1 MADKPGSRK
10 RGRQGASGL
19 VQSNEPVAEPSMLR
33 KVSPL
38 VIGLLAQV
46 LITSGQVA
54 ASAPPSWGNLEPG
67 PYAVGFRSL
76 WQMDYSRVYNTVFN
90 DKTTYASGKAP
101 RPILINLWYPA
112 ERPSNQPPMLHRD
125 YLKIQ
130 TEDPRLARFTA
141 KLAEYERDTV
151 STEVMGK
158 PDAAL
163 TVDER
168 RRLEHFWAA
177 STACFRDA
185 PPLGRRFPLV
195 IYHAGAG
202 SSFEDNAVFC
212 EFLASHGYIVVGSAF
227 QNGTGRTL
235 AVDGRDGSA
244 RDLEF
249 LIAHA
254 RRQPNVDWQAIGL
267 VGHSL
272 GAQAILMF
280 RAQAASP
287 VDAVVSLDSTQDY
300 HTLASPGW
308 RDMTRQILEN
318 SRHFQ
323 GALLMVANSKALFQL
338 ADSLDHAERYYF
350 TLKDQDHDEFVSQG
364 ILRRALENAAKPG
377 DRGLRNELERGRAGY
392 ESVCAYALA
401 FFDVYLKRQSGRREA
416 LLHKFRDTKFGG
428 DQPHVEYL
436 PIGATGPELY
446 RDELKVPPTLR
457 QVRLIIAARGIEATM
472 ALLKQW
478 RAQEPAAPIFEDD
491 FGFALVDECLGQ
503 GRIADAIA
511 INRFYSAHN
520 PKFSKI
526 FVRTGEGYRKAGL
539 LSFAHDYFKKACL
552 LDSDD
557 TVAAARV
564 KELETLMKK

>member
-1 MADKPGSRK
+1 
-10 RGRQGASGL
+10 
-19 VQSNEPVAEPSMLR
+19 MLR
-33 KVSPL
+33 KVSSL

-112 ERPSNQPPMLHRD
+112 ERPSKQPPMPHRD

-130 TEDPRLARFTA
+130 TEDPRLARFAA

-151 STEVMGK
+151 CTEVMGK

-168 RRLEHFWAA
+168 RRLDHLWAA
-177 STACFRDA
+177 STACYRDA
-185 PPLGRRFPLV
+185 PPLDGRFPLV
-195 IYHAGAG
+195 IYHPGAG

-212 EFLASHGYIVVGSAF
+212 EFLASHGYVVVGSAF
-227 QNGTGRTL
+227 QDVAGRTL

-280 RAQAASP
+280 RARP
-287 VDAVVSLDSTQDY
+287 PRPST
-300 HTLASPGW
+300 PW
-308 RDMTRQILEN
+308 
-318 SRHFQ
+318 
-323 GALLMVANSKALFQL
+323 
-338 ADSLDHAERYYF
+338 
-350 TLKDQDHDEFVSQG
+350 
-364 ILRRALENAAKPG
+364 
-377 DRGLRNELERGRAGY
+377 
-392 ESVCAYALA
+392 
-401 FFDVYLKRQSGRREA
+401 
-416 LLHKFRDTKFGG
+416 
-428 DQPHVEYL
+428 
-436 PIGATGPELY
+436 
-446 RDELKVPPTLR
+446 
-457 QVRLIIAARGIEATM
+457 
-472 ALLKQW
+472 
-478 RAQEPAAPIFEDD
+478 
-491 FGFALVDECLGQ
+491 
-503 GRIADAIA
+503 
-511 INRFYSAHN
+511 
-520 PKFSKI
+520 
-526 FVRTGEGYRKAGL
+526 
-539 LSFAHDYFKKACL
+539 
-552 LDSDD
+552 
-557 TVAAARV
+557 
-564 KELETLMKK
+564 